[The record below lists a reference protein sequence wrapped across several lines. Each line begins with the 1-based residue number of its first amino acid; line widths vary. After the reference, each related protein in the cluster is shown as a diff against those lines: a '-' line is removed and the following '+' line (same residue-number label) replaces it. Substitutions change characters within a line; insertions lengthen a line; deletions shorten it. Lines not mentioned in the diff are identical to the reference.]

1 MGEQDELLSILRQS
15 AESYLS
21 GSGALS
27 RARAWRMGH
36 HDALPTHWAGFAE
49 LGWCGMLAPEEAG
62 GTAFGL
68 GEACALH
75 EVLGTGPVPEPL
87 TLCAHL
93 PVLALAGGTDAALA
107 LAGEIAEGASGGA
120 TLVWQARPGQLSAE
134 DTAIRREGNRL
145 TGEAQVA
152 IMASP
157 KAPLIVAAREAGGV
171 ALWRVASDAAGVA
184 TTTATLADGTTLA
197 HVVLSGVVAEEGA
210 RLTKAGEG
218 AAALDS
224 ALDATRVLLSAELL
238 GTARAAFA
246 MTLEYLKTRKQ
257 FGRAIGS
264 FQALQ
269 HRAVDLHVEIEL
281 TSAALAATLERW
293 GEADAV
299 QRAALASGLK
309 ARTSDAALKVARET
323 IQMHGAIAYTD
334 EHDAGLYL
342 HHAMTLAALLGNSA
356 VHRKRYLA
364 LSEARAA

>member
-1 MGEQDELLSILRQS
+1 MSDQDELLSILRQS
-15 AESYLS
+15 AQSYLS
-21 GSGALS
+21 GSNPLA
-27 RARAWRMGH
+27 RARAWRSGH
-36 HDALPTHWAGFAE
+36 RDALVAHWAGFAE

-87 TLCAHL
+87 TLCAHM
-93 PVLALAGGTDAALA
+93 PVLALAGGNDGALA
-107 LAGEIAEGASGGA
+107 LLGEIAAGACGGA
-120 TLVWQARPGQLSAE
+120 TLVWQAKPGQLSAE

-145 TGEAQVA
+145 TGEAQVV
-152 IMASP
+152 IIASS
-157 KAPLIVAAREAGGV
+157 KAPLIVAAREPGGV
-171 ALWRVASDAAGVA
+171 SLWRVAADAAGVA
-184 TTTATLADGTTLA
+184 MTTANLADGTILA
-197 HVVLSGVVAEEGA
+197 HVVLSGVVAEESA
-210 RLTKAGEG
+210 RLTAAGAG
-218 AAALDS
+218 GAALDA

-293 GEADAV
+293 GEADAI
-299 QRAALASGLK
+299 QRAALASALK
-309 ARTSDAALKVARET
+309 ARASDAALKVTRET

-342 HHAMTLAALLGNSA
+342 HHAMTLAALLGHSA

-364 LSEARAA
+364 LTEARAA

>member
-1 MGEQDELLSILRQS
+1 MGEQEELLSILRQS

-21 GSGALS
+21 GSGVLS
-27 RARAWRMGH
+27 RARAWRLGH
-36 HDALPTHWAGFAE
+36 RDALATHWAGLAG

-75 EVLGTGPVPEPL
+75 EVLGSGPVPEPL
-87 TLCAHL
+87 SLCAHL
-93 PVLALAGGTDAALA
+93 PVLALAGGTEAAFA
-107 LAGEIAEGASGGA
+107 LTSEIAEGATGGA
-120 TLVWQARPGQLSAE
+120 SLVWQARPGQLSAE

-145 TGEAQVA
+145 TGEAQVV

-157 KAPLIVAAREAGGV
+157 KAPLIVAAREAGGI
-171 ALWRVASDAAGVA
+171 ALWRVAADAPGVA
-184 TTTATLADGTTLA
+184 IAASALADGTSLA
-197 HVVLSGVVAEEGA
+197 HVVLSGVVAEENA

-218 AAALDS
+218 AAALDA
-224 ALDATRVLLSAELL
+224 ALDASRVLLSAELL

-281 TSAALAATLERW
+281 TGAALAATLAQW
-293 GEADAV
+293 GEADAI
-299 QRAALASGLK
+299 QRAALASGIK
-309 ARTSDAALKVARET
+309 ARASDAALKVTRET

-334 EHDAGLYL
+334 EHDSGLYL
-342 HHAMTLAALLGNSA
+342 HHAMTLAALLGNSS

-364 LSEARAA
+364 LAQARAA